1 MNRTYSAKPAD
12 ITRDWHIIDATGK
25 AVGRIC
31 VDAAKLLRG
40 KHKPI
45 FTTHID
51 TGDHVIIINAERAI
65 YTGNNKADE
74 PIYRHTLYPG
84 GIRSIPKG
92 ELLEKRGDYALY
104 RTIKGMLPH
113 NKLGAAMLKK
123 LRVYK
128 GATHPH
134 EAQIK
139 GMENRKAG
147 TAVTATTTAPAP
159 VATETTAPTQ
169 IVEAQG

>member
-1 MNRTYSAKPAD
+1 MNRTYSAKPAE
-12 ITRDWHIIDATGK
+12 ITRDWHVIDATGK
-25 AVGRIC
+25 PVGRIC

-40 KHKPI
+40 KHKAI
-45 FTTHID
+45 FTQHID

-84 GIRSIPKG
+84 GIRSVPKG

-147 TAVTATTTAPAP
+147 AANTAAP
-159 VATETTAPTQ
+159 VATETASTTS
-169 IVEAQG
+169 VEAQG

>member
-1 MNRTYSAKPAD
+1 M
-12 ITRDWHIIDATGK
+12 
-25 AVGRIC
+25 
-31 VDAAKLLRG
+31 DAAKLLRG
-40 KHKPI
+40 KHKAI
-45 FTTHID
+45 FTQHID

-84 GIRSIPKG
+84 GIRSVPKG

-128 GATHPH
+128 GTTHPH

-147 TAVTATTTAPAP
+147 IATTAPAS
-159 VATETTAPTQ
+159 VATETA
-169 IVEAQG
+169 EAQG